1 MFGERSVAVPF
12 EAPAEHPV
20 VPNGGHDIGIIS
32 SASSN
37 TCFSESTAMLSHVT
51 LNGPTST
58 RDDMGLLSA
67 SLAGLQSLV
76 FSPGTPSRWSI
87 VASDAELSPA
97 LNVSVG
103 GIGMTS
109 SGRGEA
115 AAAKI
120 IAGARA
126 AAI

>member
-1 MFGERSVAVPF
+1 VPF

-20 VPNGGHDIGIIS
+20 VPNGGHDIGNHFFRFVEHLLQRVDRDVEPRDLERTDIDPRRYGS
-32 SASSN
+32 PQRLARR
-37 TCFSESTAMLSHVT
+37 TAVPCLFS
-51 LNGPTST
+51 
-58 RDDMGLLSA
+58 
-67 SLAGLQSLV
+67 
-76 FSPGTPSRWSI
+76 GTPSRWSI